1 MCPVI
6 IKNHSETDNSHPI
19 FVVSGI
25 KDTPY
30 GTRIVGTRQGVYIL
44 DADDQFHKLSE
55 WMPGAEL
62 EFLHSRIFDIK
73 EDAERNIWI
82 ATNYEG
88 IVRINLQDKT
98 YEVCK
103 HEGKRGRL
111 IACPIYHETSYPVR
125 TSEHE
130 PPFGQPTTGRAIERK
145 SFHIIGYR
153 IIVYVFQYVG
163 FIHGKGK
170 HRIIGRYPYL
180 PPTVFHNVGDSLI
193 LYGGERSDSYKHILP
208 AVVGSMMRKII
219 K

>member
-1 MCPVI
+1 MY
-6 IKNHSETDNSHPI
+6 
-19 FVVSGI
+19 F
-25 KDTPY
+25 
-30 GTRIVGTRQGVYIL
+30 
-44 DADDQFHKLSE
+44 
-55 WMPGAEL
+55 
-62 EFLHSRIFDIK
+62 
-73 EDAERNIWI
+73 
-82 ATNYEG
+82 
-88 IVRINLQDKT
+88 
-98 YEVCK
+98 EVCK

-208 AVVGSMMRKII
+208 AVVVRKTIPHRAGPNLLMGIDQQAKDILHITLLPYGVALVSLVLQVDADNSFIVGSNPYIPFRIFLNI
-219 K
+219 EDT